1 MSIGKN
7 MLPEFD
13 NEMAGTRKVLERI
26 PDKKFGWKIH
36 EKSNTIGWVA
46 SHLANLPSWA
56 AMTIESDSLDVMP
69 KDGEPFKTPQFDN
82 TADVLAE
89 FDRNVSQAR
98 KLLESVSDD
107 ELHKPWSLLKS
118 GNTMFTM
125 PKIAVLR
132 TWVINHI
139 IHHRAH
145 LCVYLRVNDIPV
157 PGLYGPSAD
166 EGM

>member
-1 MSIGKN
+1 M
-7 MLPEFD
+7 
-13 NEMAGTRKVLERI
+13 
-26 PDKKFGWKIH
+26 
-36 EKSNTIGWVA
+36 
-46 SHLANLPSWA
+46 
-56 AMTIESDSLDVMP
+56 
-69 KDGEPFKTPQFDN
+69 
-82 TADVLAE
+82 
-89 FDRNVSQAR
+89 
-98 KLLESVSDD
+98 
-107 ELHKPWSLLKS
+107 KS